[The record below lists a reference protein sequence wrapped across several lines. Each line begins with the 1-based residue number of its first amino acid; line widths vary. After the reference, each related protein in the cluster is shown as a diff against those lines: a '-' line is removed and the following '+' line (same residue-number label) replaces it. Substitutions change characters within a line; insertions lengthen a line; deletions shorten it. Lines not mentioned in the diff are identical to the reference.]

1 MCNGRLENLYIR
13 MRRYAKR
20 IKRQAGEKRT
30 DITNRAF
37 DCPKVLGFELL
48 CQFVQFGRRDPT
60 LENGGRL
67 PQGLRVAVDVF
78 LLPHFPAISPVV
90 GENKARFPKAH
101 VLIALNVYDLNERRL
116 DSLIGTIRSYLS
128 NASCRN
134 CKSHHSSDEH
144 SIHDCPPMSP
154 ETATEKS

>member
-1 MCNGRLENLYIR
+1 MRDGRLENLHVR

-20 IKRQAGEKRT
+20 IMRQAGEKRA
-30 DITNRAF
+30 DITDRAA
-37 DCPKVLGFELL
+37 DRSKVLAFELL
-48 CQFVQFGRRDPT
+48 HQLVQFGCRDPT
-60 LENGGRL
+60 LENRRRL
-67 PQGLRVAVDVF
+67 PQGLRMAVEVF
-78 LLPHFPAISPVV
+78 LLPYFPAISPVV
-90 GENKARFPKAH
+90 GENETRFPKAH